1 MFSIF
6 IFLLSVFFTQT
17 SFSSPKNPDFADK
30 LEKLHQA
37 GIITSQRKD
46 QILDT
51 AIREPH
57 NLSVEYRRLLQQYP
71 LPSSVTAQLL
81 DIFQK
86 KVFSG
91 ARVDYNF
98 PAEMPAHLDSEIV
111 PLRVYYDPI
120 ENSETEAQNLLEA
133 AELGWQVQINDFGF
147 YEPPVVT
154 PENRYRIYFTD
165 ASGASGY
172 CAPVGGYPE
181 TEWDDCISYIVIDN
195 TLPPAHVADT
205 VIHEL
210 NHSMQVAM
218 DCLEPSAFLENTAVY
233 MQYAVNENSINYIAP
248 YMSSQFQNYPA
259 KSLCEGDTTSSYMYG
274 GYIWPL
280 YLAEIYGEGPQD
292 AVFIRQIWEKAMQES
307 GFTENTIHYLEAID
321 TQLQATSGANFHEA
335 YHGFRRA
342 QYFVD
347 DNYSAFM
354 STLPFSEIIS
364 PAVPLVD
371 TLTMQ
376 GEEHLYSPDEIH
388 HPFPYGANYYL
399 LQNPDNIQR
408 NLKIEM
414 LNINDNPWTLQLIE
428 IDGEKHKLVNSDST
442 RVLVFDPSSGS
453 DFLLIVS
460 QLAREDFNPAN
471 LPFSGSDYTLQ
482 MGYEVPLPL
491 ITLLT
496 PVQIQQGETKTIK
509 IYGSNFQEELELA
522 LSNSPKIEIQEITL
536 VNGVINAVISVD
548 TDSPAGFRNLEVV
561 NSDGGSYTFENAL
574 EVTVREKSD
583 NGSGCSSS
591 VIKKQPPFLLFS
603 LILVFLIFFWKKSH
617 SKRNKYV

>member
-1 MFSIF
+1 MFSIL
-6 IFLLSVFFTQT
+6 IFSLSVFFTQA
-17 SFSSPKNPDFADK
+17 SFSSSKNPDFADK
-30 LEKLHQA
+30 LESLHQA
-37 GIITSQRKD
+37 GIITSERKD

-57 NLSVEYRRLLQQYP
+57 NLSVEYRRLLQKHP
-71 LPSSVTAQLL
+71 LPASVTAQLL

-91 ARVDYNF
+91 ARIDYNF
-98 PAEMPAHLDSEIV
+98 PAEMSAYLDSEII

-120 ENSETEAQNLLEA
+120 ENSGAEAQNLLEA
-133 AELGWQVQINDFGF
+133 AEFAWQVQINDFGF

-154 PENRYRIYFTD
+154 PENRYRIYFTN

-181 TEWDDCISYIVIDN
+181 TEWDDCVSYVVIEN

-248 YMSSQFQNYPA
+248 YMSSPFQNYPA

-280 YLAEIYGEGPQD
+280 YLAGIYGEGPQD
-292 AVFIRQIWEKAMQES
+292 AVFIRQIWEKTMQES
-307 GFTENTIHYLEAID
+307 GFSENSTHYLQAIEA
-321 TQLQATSGANFHEA
+321 QLQSTSGTSFHEA

-347 DNYSAFM
+347 DNYSTFM

-364 PAVPLVD
+364 PVVPLVE
-371 TLTMQ
+371 TLTMK
-376 GEEHLYSPDEIH
+376 GEEHLYSPADIH
-388 HPFPYGANYYL
+388 RPFPYGANYYL

-414 LNINDNPWTLQLIE
+414 LYITDNPWTLQLIE
-428 IDGEKHKLVNSDST
+428 IGGEQHKLVNSDST
-442 RVLVFDPSSGS
+442 RLLVFDPSSGN

-460 QLAREDFNPAN
+460 QLARDDFNPAN

-482 MGYEVPLPL
+482 LGYEIPLPL
-491 ITLLT
+491 ITLIT
-496 PVQIQQGETKTIK
+496 PVHIQQGETKEIN
-509 IYGSNFQEELELA
+509 IYGSNFQEGLELS
-522 LSNSPKIEIQEITL
+522 LSNSPKIEIQ
-536 VNGVINAVISVD
+536 
-548 TDSPAGFRNLEVV
+548 
-561 NSDGGSYTFENAL
+561 
-574 EVTVREKSD
+574 
-583 NGSGCSSS
+583 
-591 VIKKQPPFLLFS
+591 
-603 LILVFLIFFWKKSH
+603 
-617 SKRNKYV
+617 